1 MKTRIIWTK
10 IWEDDW
16 FQSLSDNAQKLF
28 LYLLTNSRI
37 NMCGCYQISE
47 RVLLFDTRIK
57 NLDKV
62 KSELIPKVR
71 FYEDWVYVVN
81 AESYSGYRG
90 SKNERALEKEKNSI
104 PLNIKNAL
112 FYEKEYRVSDNND
125 SVSSKSDTT
134 INHKSEIINNKY
146 NNIEDL
152 KEEDFENISEKYQV
166 PVSFVKSKL
175 DDLINWHEKNPQKN
189 HYKNYLSALRD
200 WVKRDSLKI
209 KLDYGKQNSEVS
221 I

>member
-1 MKTRIIWTK
+1 MKQRKIYTK
-10 IWEDDW
+10 IWKDDW
-16 FQSLSDNAQKLF
+16 FCSLSQNSKLLF
-28 LYLLTNSRI
+28 LYLLTNESI
-37 NMCGCYQISE
+37 GFSGCYELSDRQI
-47 RVLLFDTRIK
+47 VFDTNIK
-57 NLDKV
+57 DLEKI
-62 KSELIPKVR
+62 KKELFPKII
-71 FYEDWVYVVN
+71 FFNGWVYVVN
-81 AESYSGYRG
+81 AQGYNNFVG
-90 SKNERALEKEKNSI
+90 DSFEKAIKKEIDLI
-104 PLNIKNAL
+104 PENIKNTL
-112 FYEKEYRVSDNND
+112 INVKEYPTPEVSVGYSWGTNSTCNN
-125 SVSSKSDTT
+125 
-134 INHKSEIINNKY
+134 NNNNNKY

>member
-47 RVLLFDTRIK
+47 RVLVFDTRIK
-57 NLDKV
+57 NLKKIKD
-62 KSELIPKVR
+62 ELSPKVR

-81 AESYSGYRG
+81 AECYSGFRG
-90 SKNERALEKEKNSI
+90 SKIEKALEKEKDSI

-112 FYEKEYRVSDNND
+112 YYEKEYRVSDKSD
-125 SVSSKSDTT
+125 MVSSKHDTT
-134 INHKSEIINNKY
+134 INNKSEIINNKY

-152 KEEDFENISEKYQV
+152 EEEDLEKISEKYNV
-166 PVSFVKSKL
+166 PISFVRSKL
-175 DDLINWHEKNPQKN
+175 EDIELWEGEKPGRMKGRNWKLTLMN
-189 HYKNYLSALRD
+189 
-200 WVKRDSLKI
+200 WVKRDALKI

>member
-1 MKTRIIWTK
+1 MRTRIIWTK

-37 NMCGCYQISE
+37 NMCGFYQISE

-57 NLDKV
+57 NLEKA

-71 FYEDWVYVVN
+71 FFEDWVYIVN

-90 SKNERALEKEKNSI
+90 SKNERVLEKEKSSI

-152 KEEDFENISEKYQV
+152 KEEDFQNIAEKYQV
-166 PVSFVKSKL
+166 PISFVMSKL

-200 WVKRDSLKI
+200 WVKRDMLKI
-209 KLDYGKQNSEVS
+209 KQEYGKQNSEVS

>member
-47 RVLLFDTRIK
+47 RVLVFDTRIK
-57 NLDKV
+57 NLKKIKD
-62 KSELIPKVR
+62 ELSPKVR

-81 AESYSGYRG
+81 AECYSGFRG
-90 SKNERALEKEKNSI
+90 SKIEKALEKEKDSI

-112 FYEKEYRVSDNND
+112 YYEKEYRVSDKSD
-125 SVSSKSDTT
+125 MVSSKHDTT
-134 INHKSEIINNKY
+134 INNKSIIINNKY
-146 NNIEDL
+146 NNINNIL
-152 KEEDFENISEKYQV
+152 EEDIEKISEKYQV

-175 DDLINWHEKNPQKN
+175 DDMINWHEKNPQKN

>member
-1 MKTRIIWTK
+1 MKQRKIYTK
-10 IWEDDW
+10 IWKDDW
-16 FQSLSDNAQKLF
+16 FCSLSQNSKLLF
-28 LYLLTNSRI
+28 LYLLTNESI
-37 NMCGCYQISE
+37 GFSGCYELSDRQI
-47 RVLLFDTRIK
+47 VFDTNIK
-57 NLDKV
+57 DLEKI
-62 KSELIPKVR
+62 KKELFPKII
-71 FYEDWVYVVN
+71 FFNGWVYVVN
-81 AESYSGYRG
+81 AQGYNNFVG
-90 SKNERALEKEKNSI
+90 DSFEKAIKKEIDLI
-104 PLNIKNAL
+104 PENIKNTLINA
-112 FYEKEYRVSDNND
+112 KEYPTPEVSVGYSWGTNSTCNN
-125 SVSSKSDTT
+125 
-134 INHKSEIINNKY
+134 NNNNKY

-200 WVKRDSLKI
+200 WVKRDMLKI